1 MLLPFPPDS
10 ISNNDMDQWDAL
22 RNILIKV
29 VRSCSLPVGRCREDS
44 REGDIALRHG
54 GIHTLYNIHTIYHCV
69 SQVKMNCFLS
79 CFQISMEKEEKQNKT
94 KHFAKHFP
102 KPALIYCAQDTNWN
116 SCYKCSDHLIKF
128 RMVYKHSRVFL

>member
-29 VRSCSLPVGRCREDS
+29 VRSRSLPVGKCREDS

-54 GIHTLYNIHTIYHCV
+54 GVHTLYNIHTIYHCV

-79 CFQISMEKEEKQNKT
+79 CFQIIMEKEKKKNKT
-94 KHFAKHFP
+94 KQNILQNIFQR
-102 KPALIYCAQDTNWN
+102 L
-116 SCYKCSDHLIKF
+116 L
-128 RMVYKHSRVFL
+128 